1 MESDEALTY
10 KLWRIRK
17 TVMQLCHDR
26 GYLVSQ
32 EEIDQSFDIFKE
44 QYGDRPSEGRPSRS
58 DLIVLVAHIDDPTG
72 KLYPML
78 LSTLVFKTFFVYRSD
93 VCLFPWWT

>member
-32 EEIDQSFDIFKE
+32 EEIDQSFDFFK
-44 QYGDRPSEGRPSRS
+44 QTYGDRPSEGHPVRS

-72 KLYPML
+72 KVCNFILFSFSKKTLAYRSNVCL
-78 LSTLVFKTFFVYRSD
+78 LSR
-93 VCLFPWWT
+93 

>member
-10 KLWRIRK
+10 KMWRIRK

-72 KLYPML
+72 KLCPML
-78 LSTLVFKTFFVYRSD
+78 LSTSVSKISFVYRSD
-93 VCLFPWWT
+93 VCLFSRWT